1 MRRWIASRMKGR
13 TASYAGALLLVLA
26 AACARQTRP
35 LIAGDDACERC
46 RMTISDP
53 RFGGEVIT
61 RHGRL
66 RTFDSAECLASYVV
80 AAGDSL
86 DKAKI
91 YVADYES
98 SEMVPVATAHFL
110 RGGKLHSPMGRELV
124 AFAATHDPR
133 SLINQYGGEL
143 LSWGQLLG
151 DAAATQSV
159 PAAAA
164 DSISH
169 PPTTH
174 SDR

>member
-1 MRRWIASRMKGR
+1 MQWRRVSRIQAR
-13 TASYAGALLLVLA
+13 AAWYAGALLLALS
-26 AACARQTRP
+26 AACATQTRP

-66 RTFDSAECLASYVV
+66 RTFDSVECLASYVV

-91 YVADYES
+91 FIADYETKA
-98 SEMVPVATAHFL
+98 MVPVATAHFL
-110 RGGKLHSPMGRELV
+110 RGGTLHSPMGRDLV
-124 AFAATHDPR
+124 AFAPSHDAQA
-133 SLINQYGGEL
+133 LVKQYGGEL
-143 LSWGQLLG
+143 LSWGQVLG
-151 DAAATQSV
+151 DAAASQSL
-159 PAAAA
+159 PPNAG
-164 DSISH
+164 DSLSH
-169 PPTTH
+169 PPTAH